1 MRRPAPSPNQPN
13 LMLRVN
19 DLKQYDY
26 CPRVVYYQY
35 VMPVERKATFKME
48 HGKSAEARLD
58 ELECRRG
65 VRRYGLPDGQ
75 RHFHMWLTS
84 ENLGLSGKLDLL
96 IESSTGWYPADFKE
110 TTGPARSNHLLQLCG
125 YAMLVEE
132 AYQCSVPRG
141 FIYLIP
147 GNRIEPVEMTDE
159 LRAETLGALDRIR
172 EMIVLQRVPEAT
184 EVRARCTDCEY
195 RNYCGDVF

>member
-1 MRRPAPSPNQPN
+1 
-13 LMLRVN
+13 MLRVN

-58 ELECRRG
+58 ALEQRRG
-65 VRRYGLPDGQ
+65 VQRYGLPDGR
-75 RHFHMWLTS
+75 RHFHVWLTS
-84 ENLGLSGKLDLL
+84 ETLGLSGKLDLL
-96 IESSTGWYPADFKE
+96 IESSTGRYPVDFKE
-110 TTGPARSNHLLQLCG
+110 TTGEVRSNHVLQLCG
-125 YAMLVEE
+125 YALLVEE
-132 AYQCSVPRG
+132 AYGGAVSHG

-147 GNRIEPVEMTDE
+147 SHRVEPVELTE
-159 LRAETLGALDRIR
+159 SLKCEALQTLGLIR
-172 EMIVLQRVPEAT
+172 NMITSQRLPPST